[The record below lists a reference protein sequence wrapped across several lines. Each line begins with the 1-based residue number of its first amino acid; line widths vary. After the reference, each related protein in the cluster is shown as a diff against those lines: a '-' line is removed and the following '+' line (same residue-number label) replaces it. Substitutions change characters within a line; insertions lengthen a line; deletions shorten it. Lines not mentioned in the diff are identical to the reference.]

1 MNEAVK
7 GGGRIVIRGKVVEE
21 NKGYYVEP
29 TVVTGLPYD
38 HWLWKTELFVPI
50 LLVGKVKTL
59 EEALM
64 RANDVEYGLTAGIFS
79 EDPKEIEY
87 FFNNIEAGVVYANR
101 TVGAT
106 TGAMPGVQPFGVGS
120 IRVGLGKTRED
131 PITCSP
137 SSENKL
143 RRITSD
149 FDFFLSLALL
159 V

>member
-1 MNEAVK
+1 M
-7 GGGRIVIRGKVVEE
+7 
-21 NKGYYVEP
+21 
-29 TVVTGLPYD
+29 
-38 HWLWKTELFVPI
+38 WKTELFVPI
-50 LLVGKVKTL
+50 LLAGKVKML

-106 TGAMPGVQPFGVGS
+106 TGAMPEVQP
-120 IRVGLGKTRED
+120 LGGWKHSGWTGKKRGRTLLLTLL
-131 PITCSP
+131 PQRT
-137 SSENKL
+137 SSDVL
-143 RRITSD
+143 RMTLT
-149 FDFFLSLALL
+149 FFFHLHSSSNVFILMSS

>member
-1 MNEAVK
+1 MINRGAVEKYKRFVDEAVK
-7 GGGRIVIRGKVVEE
+7 GGGKIVIGGKVVEE

-29 TVVTGLPYD
+29 TVVTSLPYD

-87 FFNNIEAGVVYANR
+87 FFNNIEAGVVYANK
-101 TVGAT
+101 TVGGYYRCNARST
-106 TGAMPGVQPFGVGS
+106 TVRGLEAFGLDWEKRG
-120 IRVGLGKTRED
+120 RT
-131 PITCSP
+131 
-137 SSENKL
+137 
-143 RRITSD
+143 
-149 FDFFLSLALL
+149 LL
-159 V
+159 LTLLP